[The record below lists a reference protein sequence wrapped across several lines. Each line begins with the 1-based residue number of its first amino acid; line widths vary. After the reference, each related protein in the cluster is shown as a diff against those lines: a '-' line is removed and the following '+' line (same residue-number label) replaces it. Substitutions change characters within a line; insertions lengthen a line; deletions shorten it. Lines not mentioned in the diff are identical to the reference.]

1 MFKASKGDLFS
12 FLSITGEENQDQGD
26 GDGDG
31 DGVGQTE
38 DVAIDDG
45 VSAPLLCKST
55 STERTQYLQSLV
67 PGRDDNSKIFRAAVK
82 LVDTLEVSCVK
93 YLTFAISYSI
103 LG

>member
-1 MFKASKGDLFS
+1 MLKASKGDPFS
-12 FLSITGEENQDQGD
+12 FLSITGEESQDKGD

-31 DGVGQTE
+31 DGGGQTE

-45 VSAPLLCKST
+45 VSAPILCKSS

-67 PGRDDNSKIFRAAVK
+67 PGRDDNSKIFRTTVK
-82 LVDTLEVSCVK
+82 LVDTLEVSCIK